1 VPFTPYHFG
10 PAAFLG
16 LVFRKW
22 LDIPVFVLANV
33 VIDFEVLVVGWM
45 DLGRP
50 THRYLHTLLG
60 AAVAGAVWGLAAY
73 PLRPLFRWGMRLMHV
88 DYEPKLWTMVISGVL
103 GGCLHVVIDA
113 FYHYDVR
120 PFRPFSKVQLW
131 RISWDSLGRGVFK
144 HRIELICLA
153 FLIAAAIPYGFAVY
167 SYLTKRRQTR
177 NNPQITEAK
186 PE

>member
-1 VPFTPYHFG
+1 MPFTPYHFG

-50 THRYLHTLLG
+50 THRYCHTLLG
-60 AAVAGAVWGLAAY
+60 AALVGAVWGLAAY
-73 PLRPLFRWGMRLMHV
+73 GLRPLFRWGMRLMRV
-88 DYEPKLWTMVISGVL
+88 DYTPRLRTMVISGIL
-103 GGCLHVVIDA
+103 GAWLHVIIDA

-120 PFRPFSKVQLW
+120 PFRPFSKMQLW
-131 RISWDSLGRGVFK
+131 RISWDALGPRVFK

-153 FLIAAAIPYGFAVY
+153 FLIAAAIPYGLAVY
-167 SYLTKRRQTR
+167 SYLTNRRQIQ
-177 NNPQITEAK
+177 NDHQIREARLQ
-186 PE
+186 